1 MGWRELLQKP
11 GERVVLPW
19 LYGRSLRSHDQ
30 LWTILGPL
38 PPEEGWYTFE
48 LWGREAELVG
58 PAEPKPEILVW
69 PQSGYLVGNR
79 FLADGVG
86 VLSLNLE
93 HLPHCGERVHLV
105 EAGLDRFAR
114 ITTGLVHEI
123 MPRIY
128 IAQAMPLGPEEEVLQ
143 AYLDGQESVAGIKGV
158 TPALDLSFRVE
169 VFHRKEVE
177 KRRAEAEK
185 RRREEEERL
194 AREARRKELAEK
206 LGDGAGR
213 RAMAAVDFEEAAR
226 AALAV
231 GGAELLDT
239 RKGQRGERVVRYR
252 LDRQRYECVCNE
264 RTLQII
270 DSGICL
276 TDHDT
281 GEKGDTYFTLESLPS
296 VVRQA
301 NNGGRLVVYRHV

>member
-1 MGWRELLQKP
+1 MGWRELLQQP
-11 GERVVLPW
+11 DEWVTLPW
-19 LYGRSLRSHDQ
+19 LYGRTLRSHDRT
-30 LWTILGPL
+30 WTLTGPL
-38 PPEEGWYTFE
+38 PPEEGWYAFRVV
-48 LWGREAELVG
+48 GRTATLVG
-58 PAEPKPEILVW
+58 PAESRPETLVW
-69 PQSGYLVGNR
+69 QQHGYLVGNR

-86 VLSLNLE
+86 VLSLDLE

-114 ITTGLVHEI
+114 ITTGLVHEVV
-123 MPRIY
+123 PRIY
-128 IAQAMPLGPEEEVLQ
+128 ISQAMPLGPEEAVLQ

-158 TPALDLSFRVE
+158 TPALDLAFRVE
-169 VFHRKEVE
+169 VFHRQEVE
-177 KRRAEAEK
+177 KRRAEAER
-185 RRREEEERL
+185 RRREEAERL
-194 AREARRKELAEK
+194 AREARRRELAEK

-252 LDRQRYECVCNE
+252 LDRQRFECVCDA

-281 GEKGDTYFTLESLPS
+281 GERGDTYFTLESLPA

-301 NNGGRLVVYRHV
+301 MDGGRLVVYRHV